1 MTQDPSLGATG
12 YDLPVFD
19 VVIPAAVAT
28 GEIERKAVAI
38 VGGGVAGLA
47 LAADLSLRGVDA
59 VLLDD
64 DVTVGV
70 RGASS
75 RGMCYAQK
83 TLEIMDGLGIYD
95 RILDKGVVWSVG
107 RTLSGND
114 IVYEFDRAE
123 GNASAQAPF
132 VNLQQFYLEWFLVD
146 RIAELDKVQLRWG
159 NKVVGIKPAADYVDL
174 DVKTPEGHYQ
184 LRADWV
190 IDATG
195 ANSQLREMLALPMTA
210 AHTVDRWCICDAHFT
225 KKLPAERWTW
235 VNAPFNS
242 DRAVWQ
248 HPMAD
253 NVWRL
258 DYQLGS
264 DADPDQAANLEVARA
279 RVTEHLGP
287 DTPFELVWVGPW
299 QYRTQLVENL
309 VHGRLILAGDS
320 AHVVSPFGARGGNSG
335 IQDVDNL
342 GWKLALVTQGRASAS
357 LIDTYHQERHAAA
370 IENIRVT
377 SQTSRFL
384 APESDF
390 EYRLREAA
398 IDLARD
404 HAFGRVLINTGRL
417 SVPNDYPECA
427 VTGPRG
433 GFCLPNVVLGD
444 GRTLA
449 AMMRSHGTGFLA
461 FHLGDAPDLP
471 STLPAQA
478 VKLDDPSGEIIRLT
492 GLKAGE
498 VLLVR
503 PDLYC
508 AAVIPTGQAARTLSM
523 FCDGVNLEKAA

>member
-1 MTQDPSLGATG
+1 MTAGPTLGITG
-12 YDLPVFD
+12 YELPVFN
-19 VVIPAAVAT
+19 VVVPAAVASRET
-28 GEIERKAVAI
+28 ERRTVVI
-38 VGGGVAGLA
+38 VGGGITGLT

-83 TLEIMDGLGIYD
+83 TLEIMDGLGVYD
-95 RILDKGVVWSVG
+95 RIRAKGVVWSVG

-114 IVYEFDRAE
+114 IVYEFDRA
-123 GNASAQAPF
+123 GDNGSAQAPF

-146 RIAELDKVQLRWG
+146 RIVELGAVELRWG
-159 NKVVGIKPAADYVDL
+159 NKVVGIDPAAEHVDL
-174 DVKTPEGHYQ
+174 EVETPKGSYR

-195 ANSQLREMLALPMTA
+195 ANSPLREMLALPIAA
-210 AHTVDRWCICDAHFT
+210 AHSVDRWCICDAHFT
-225 KKLPAERWTW
+225 RQLPAERWTW
-235 VNAPFNS
+235 VDAPFNA

-258 DYQLGS
+258 DYQLGP
-264 DADPDQAANLEVARA
+264 DADPSEAADPAVAQA
-279 RVTEHLGP
+279 RVAAHLGP

-299 QYRTQLVENL
+299 QYRAQLVERM
-309 VHGRLILAGDS
+309 VHGRLILAGDA
-320 AHVVSPFGARGGNSG
+320 AHVMSPFGARGGNSG
-335 IQDVDNL
+335 IHDADNL
-342 GWKLALVTQGRASAS
+342 GWKLTLVTQGRASPE
-357 LIDTYHQERHAAA
+357 LIETYHQERHAAGA
-370 IENIRVT
+370 ENIRVT

-390 EYRLREAA
+390 EGRLRAAA
-398 IDLARD
+398 IGLAHD
-404 HAFGRVLINTGRL
+404 HPFGRVLVNTGRL
-417 SVPNDYPECA
+417 SQPNAYPA
-427 VTGPRG
+427 SPATGPRG

-449 AMMRSHGTGFLA
+449 ATLRSHGTGFLA
-461 FHLGDAPDLP
+461 FHLGEAPDVAAA
-471 STLPAQA
+471 LPAHA
-478 VKLDDPSGEIIRLT
+478 AKLGDPSGEIVRLT
-492 GLKAGE
+492 GLSAGE

-508 AAVIPTGQAARTLSM
+508 AAVVPAADAAHALAM
-523 FCDGVNLEKAA
+523 FCGAPSLAEAA